1 MDKEYEDLQ
10 FAENEFFRAY
20 SLALKAAGS
29 NKGTTTRVEKIRTE
43 SDLKESELY
52 AELQNGI
59 KEAGGQASQSAARS
73 GPEQAQDIGIEKDIE
88 RLRKQ
93 YATRKTAVLE
103 AATIK
108 LRAIALG
115 R

>member
-1 MDKEYEDLQ
+1 MAIEVVLPRLNSY
-10 FAENEFFRAY
+10 
-20 SLALKAAGS
+20 
-29 NKGTTTRVEKIRTE
+29 
-43 SDLKESELY
+43 
-52 AELQNGI
+52 
-59 KEAGGQASQSAARS
+59 
-73 GPEQAQDIGIEKDIE
+73 EKDIE

-108 LRAIALG
+108 FRAIALG